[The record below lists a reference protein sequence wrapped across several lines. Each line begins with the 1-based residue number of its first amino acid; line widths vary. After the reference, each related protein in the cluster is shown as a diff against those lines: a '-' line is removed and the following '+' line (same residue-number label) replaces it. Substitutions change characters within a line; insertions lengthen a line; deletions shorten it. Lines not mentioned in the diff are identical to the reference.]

1 MTDIQSFAASVQN
14 FLDAMERSAPVK
26 PTSVPWVY
34 KALRD
39 HLQAEP
45 ESLPILSFALE
56 TYEHP
61 NLEMALQEWFA
72 EIASSGGAVHVE
84 GIASSESWVHPS
96 LTSLA
101 KGSYC
106 FGKAPIERT
115 RFAVP
120 GRDGVM
126 VGSNALYLVSIDHE
140 RYALM
145 VTIADHGSV
154 LLLQIIGTT
163 HDSCQQHID
172 QLQERANRLNIYRGQ
187 MLTVGCKSVTFASLP
202 PIHRDQIIL
211 PQHTLELI
219 DRQTIAFSAAA
230 ERLKASG
237 MHLKRGILLY
247 GPPGTGKTLTSMYL
261 ASRMPGRTI
270 ILCAGLDY
278 AAVSR
283 ACDLAREL
291 APSTVILEDVD
302 LIAQDRSNS
311 QCASMLH
318 ELMNQMDGLHAD
330 CDVLFVLTT
339 NRPAAIEQ
347 AISSR
352 PGRIDQAIEVPHP
365 DAECRRRL
373 LTLYSAQ
380 VRTALVDLQT
390 HVARTEG
397 VSATFMRELVRR
409 ACLICYAGGPDDT
422 VRDEHI
428 SQAIDEMRGDILQS
442 RPTAHS
448 GADPRVTDHDLA
460 LAATSPLN
468 TNDLATSRSD

>member
-163 HDSCQQHID
+163 HDSCQKHID
-172 QLQERANRLNIYRGQ
+172 HLQTRADRLSVYRGQ
-187 MLTVGCKSVTFASLP
+187 ALRIGCKSVEFATLP
-202 PIHRDQIIL
+202 RMSREQIIL
-211 PQHTLELI
+211 PQRTLDLI
-219 DRQTIAFSAAA
+219 HRQTVDFSAAA

-237 MHLKRGILLY
+237 NHLKRGILLH

-261 ASRMPGRTI
+261 ASRMPGRTT
-270 ILCAGLDY
+270 ILCAGLEY

-283 ACDLAREL
+283 ACDMARDL
-291 APSTVILEDVD
+291 APATVILEDVD
-302 LIAQDRSNS
+302 LIAQDRSS
-311 QCASMLH
+311 SESTAMLH
-318 ELMNQMDGLHAD
+318 ELMNQMDGLHSD

-339 NRPAAIEQ
+339 NRPEAIER
-347 AISSR
+347 AIASR

-373 LTLYSAQ
+373 LTLYSSHAC
-380 VRTALVDLQT
+380 LDLMDMDS
-390 HVARTEG
+390 HIARTEG

-442 RPTAHS
+442 RPNAHS
-448 GADPRVTDHDLA
+448 LANAPVTDHDLVCA
-460 LAATSPLN
+460 AISLMNANELAASN
-468 TNDLATSRSD
+468 RD